1 MAIDIN
7 IDNVTNSTSVTNA
20 VSNGTGTFDKL
31 MNSVNLYL
39 NDQYNNGRLK
49 GTDYA
54 NVLLGSI
61 QAVLQQAVQ
70 FELQEE
76 LTEAQVGIAQKD
88 LELKEYDLIN
98 LKPQELALMQAEIEA
113 KLREIEIREIEAN
126 RARDTTEAEL
136 EKQWG
141 YEVTR
146 DADGNLVLG
155 ASTGTG
161 KLDKDILATDKQIE
175 MVDQQILTEV
185 QQTRAVDASADKAEF
200 EFGTLLPKQAV
211 LLDEEK
217 ETSDLQQ
224 LLLATEEELK
234 QYEHDVLQLD
244 QHNTNLKQQALLEE
258 QERSTYTERVLK
270 DKQAAGL
277 GLDTVV
283 KTANVTPEAVY
294 TPKYEEQ

>member
-1 MAIDIN
+1 
-7 IDNVTNSTSVTNA
+7 

-88 LELKEYDLIN
+88 LELKDEQILGMQKDNEVKDEQVLMSQYEREFIQPKQLEKLEEEIDLLQTQDLDV
-98 LKPQELALMQAEIEA
+98 LKSTDVKERQMV
-113 KLREIEIREIEAN
+113 
-126 RARDTTEAEL
+126 EAEL
-136 EKQWG
+136 TGAKQ
-141 YEVTR
+141 R
-146 DADGNLVLG
+146 
-155 ASTGTG
+155 
-161 KLDKDILATDKQIE
+161 
-175 MVDQQILTEV
+175 
-185 QQTRAVDASADKAEF
+185 
-200 EFGTLLPKQAV
+200 TLL
-211 LLDEEK
+211 E
-217 ETSDLQQ
+217 
-224 LLLATEEELK
+224 TEEEIK

-244 QHNTNLKQQALLEE
+244 QHNTNLKQQTLLEE
-258 QERSTYTERVLK
+258 QEKTTYTERVLK
-270 DKQAAGL
+270 DKQAAAL

-283 KTANVTPEAVY
+283 KIANVTPEAVY